1 MKYISNGFH
10 YFLFRSKKQLGL
22 EDVESLQQQE
32 HSQLPARVRG
42 VMEELLMGCN
52 RYLALSFAP
61 TSTSS
66 QNTNNGSSGRV
77 AGQSRL
83 ERQRRLCG
91 RLQLRQLS
99 QHLMQE
105 LRLDEHQFN
114 VHRSVE
120 HLERHLRSLQR
131 LAQHPEDSSA
141 DLVLWMLVNGKR
153 SGFVRLPTRQYLH
166 SDLSDQAGLWSLR
179 MHLLQMRTANRN
191 PYEPSNALQMAIFH
205 APSELALSAF
215 VRLPGLP
222 KQLVD
227 TMNESPAKS
236 IQQLPMALELAGPP
250 LQFEFRVHLY
260 QARALPSADSNG
272 LADPFVRVHL
282 AGHCLQSEVI
292 NATLNPIWDQQLL
305 VRPLHIAMDLQA
317 LRANPPV
324 ITMEVLD
331 SDLLGKEEFLGRCFA
346 LPDLLCCIG
355 EQRQPP
361 KLRWLSLNRGQEF
374 AGQVLVA
381 FELLQLD
388 ESGHNTWVRN
398 FYSSF

>member
-1 MKYISNGFH
+1 
-10 YFLFRSKKQLGL
+10 
-22 EDVESLQQQE
+22 
-32 HSQLPARVRG
+32 
-42 VMEELLMGCN
+42 MGCN

-61 TSTSS
+61 TDSHSI
-66 QNTNNGSSGRV
+66 NNAAGAAL

-99 QHLMQE
+99 QHLMEE

-114 VHRSVE
+114 IQRSVE
-120 HLERHLRSLQR
+120 HLERHLRCLQR
-131 LAQHPEDSSA
+131 LAHHPEDSSA

-153 SGFVRLPTRQYLH
+153 SGFVRLPARQYLY
-166 SDLSDQAGLWSLR
+166 SNLSDQAGVWSLR
-179 MHLLQMRTANRN
+179 MHMLHMRTASRH
-191 PYEPSNALQMAIFH
+191 PYEPSNALQVAIFH
-205 APSELALSAF
+205 APSELAFSAF
-215 VRLPGLP
+215 ARLPGVP
-222 KQLVD
+222 KQLSD
-227 TMNESPAKS
+227 TLLESRS
-236 IQQLPMALELAGPP
+236 SLQQLPTALEQSGPP

-260 QARALPSADSNG
+260 QARALPSADNNG

-282 AGHCLQSEVI
+282 AGNSLQSEVI

-305 VRPLHIAMDLQA
+305 VRPLQISMDLQA

-324 ITMEVLD
+324 ITLEVLD

-346 LPDLLCCIG
+346 LPDLLCFIG

-361 KLRWLSLNRGQEF
+361 KLRWLSLHRGQEF

-388 ESGHNTWVRN
+388 ESGHNTWV
-398 FYSSF
+398 SSYCK